1 MGCPFTLFAG
11 GARAGAVGQARR
23 YIAVLLGV
31 TLAGM
36 ASIAGVVLGL
46 TWLRARATGD
56 LQAGQEIA
64 ATSVIALKS
73 AWQGKGGSN

>member
-1 MGCPFTLFAG
+1 VRVA
-11 GARAGAVGQARR
+11 
-23 YIAVLLGV
+23 
-31 TLAGM
+31 
-36 ASIAGVVLGL
+36 
-46 TWLRARATGD
+46 GD

>member
-1 MGCPFTLFAG
+1 MAVLLREHATRGRIHLAG
-11 GARAGAVGQARR
+11 FYWRR
-23 YIAVLLGV
+23 LWRIMPAFLVYVAFIAVLAS
-31 TLAGM
+31 AGQTVRV
-36 ASIAGVVLGL
+36 A
-46 TWLRARATGD
+46 GD